1 MAYQDYETSLTR
13 GRPIELYEFI
23 GTFNTYYFTSYAQSI
38 VSGGKTYD
46 PIPIG
51 RNKFRVGT
59 QEQVENALEVS
70 LPFDNQMVTEYAFQ
84 NAPPDLGL
92 TLKRAHETDY
102 NDTVTL
108 WSGRVTAFSVEG
120 RKAKL
125 KIPALFSYVLQG
137 NAPTPRFQ
145 APCNHILYDVRCG
158 IDPTLHQ
165 HVTTVV
171 SVTGLIVEVASYPW
185 ADGVSTAGVMF
196 TAAGEQRMIM
206 NNIATDV
213 TVSYAFSNINV
224 GDAVTIR
231 KGCDHAFDGDCKL
244 KFANGP
250 RFGGF
255 PIVPAR
261 NPFTSTL
268 T

>member
-1 MAYQDYETSLTR
+1 MAYQDDETSLTDS
-13 GRPIELYEFI
+13 RPVELYQFV
-23 GTFNTYYFTSYAQSI
+23 GTYNSYFFTSSAQPVTSN
-38 VSGGKTYD
+38 GQTYD

-70 LPFDNQMVTEYAFQ
+70 MPFDNQMVTEYAFQ
-84 NAPPDLGL
+84 NAPPDLAL
-92 TLKRAHETDY
+92 TLRRAHETDH

-145 APCNHILYDVRCG
+145 SPCNHILYDVRCG
-158 IDPTLHQ
+158 IDPALHQ

-171 SVTGLIVEVASYPW
+171 SVTGLIVEVASFPW
-185 ADGVSTAGVMF
+185 ADGTATAGVMF
-196 TAAGEQRMIM
+196 TPSGEQRMVM
-206 NNIATDV
+206 SNTVLDV
-213 TVSYAFSNINV
+213 TISYAFSNLSI
-224 GDAVTIR
+224 GDTVTLR
-231 KGCDHAFDGDCKL
+231 KGCDHAFEGDCKN